1 MDLPM
6 AVQAVFKELRH
17 GRAYPETFHEAIP
30 SLLNAVLARCL
41 HTQQAQDP
49 TPA

>member
-1 MDLPM
+1 MDLPA

-17 GRAYPETFHEAIP
+17 GRYAETFHEAIP
-30 SLLNAVLARCL
+30 SLLNAIRARCL
-41 HTQQAQDP
+41 LTQQAQDP